1 MEIRPAEGRKDRR
14 TPGRSAARALPD
26 RAFVTSGR
34 DGDPYGRSD
43 QCTRIAW
50 QSETG
55 DGKAGGEGEIGH
67 LVKPT
72 NAASARFRHNEVA
85 VEAHAALAA

>member
-1 MEIRPAEGRKDRR
+1 MYA
-14 TPGRSAARALPD
+14 
-26 RAFVTSGR
+26 V
-34 DGDPYGRSD
+34 
-43 QCTRIAW
+43 AW

-67 LVKPT
+67 LVEPT

>member
-1 MEIRPAEGRKDRR
+1 MKGRPGLPAIRPWSLGGDREHP
-14 TPGRSAARALPD
+14 PGLSQ
-26 RAFVTSGR
+26 
-34 DGDPYGRSD
+34 GRSD

-67 LVKPT
+67 LVEPT